1 LKLSKRVQSI
11 GESITLKLNAKAG
24 EMKKAGQKVYN
35 LTAGQLPFRPL
46 PTFINLLRSES
57 DFIHSFQYSPVAGLP
72 KLREKMM
79 EHVGSTRDVT
89 LPRDEMSCVIS
100 NGGKHAIS
108 NIFSCL
114 IDEGDEVVLI
124 APYWVSYPEMISLYG
139 GRSVIVSTN
148 PFDVFVPSIS
158 DIKNSITDKT
168 KLIVI
173 NSPNNPSGTHY
184 SDEWMKEFA
193 ELMLEYP
200 DLLILSD
207 EIYYHL
213 YYFDPKPTY
222 FYQHKSELIKRT
234 IIVDGISKTLASTG
248 LRIGYAIGPKIL
260 MDAINKL
267 QGQTS
272 SGANSL
278 VQHALAHFDLGHLE
292 HFLVP
297 IKKHLQGNSEILG
310 EALRRH
316 NLGHIWYQPQSAFY
330 YLMDFSQAPVKD
342 RFKEEDASVAICEEL
357 LDKHGVALVPGAAF
371 GMKNC
376 ARLSLVSDKVE
387 FMEAAEIIV
396 KFMTDTL

>member
-1 LKLSKRVQSI
+1 
-11 GESITLKLNAKAG
+11 
-24 EMKKAGQKVYN
+24 
-35 LTAGQLPFRPL
+35 
-46 PTFINLLRSES
+46 
-57 DFIHSFQYSPVAGLP
+57 
-72 KLREKMM
+72 
-79 EHVGSTRDVT
+79 
-89 LPRDEMSCVIS
+89 
-100 NGGKHAIS
+100 
-108 NIFSCL
+108 
-114 IDEGDEVVLI
+114 
-124 APYWVSYPEMISLYG
+124 
-139 GRSVIVSTN
+139 
-148 PFDVFVPSIS
+148 
-158 DIKNSITDKT
+158 
-168 KLIVI
+168 
-173 NSPNNPSGTHY
+173 
-184 SDEWMKEFA
+184 
-193 ELMLEYP
+193 MLEYP